1 MIPQLNHEMRP
12 TLNTEDMARGQF
24 VSGLRSFIL
33 HDLAADMRYAYDNR
47 AAADFAS
54 QHGHAPKDGAE
65 VHKALRPDPAFKVY
79 SALRVEAQR
88 MVWNSVGPVVARE
101 LYKLNKAA
109 EQVKDRPGQ
118 VKLAPGFEVP
128 RNVSALDVHL
138 MPGSY
143 TRGGDTLEAGAV
155 YDQGLAVFS
164 MGLMGENLDDIGL
177 SMARYISRKFRDFKP
192 TAILDMGCTIGH
204 NTLPWKQTYPQ
215 AKVTAIDA
223 AGSVLLYGSAR
234 AKMLGQDVDFV
245 QMSADALDFP
255 DQSFDLVFSSMFLH
269 EISNKTREKV
279 FAEAYRVLKPG
290 GLMLHMELPPND
302 QMSAFDGFY
311 LDWDSWYNEEP
322 FYKAFRDQDTRTICK
337 AAGFGAD
344 DYLQFVVPS
353 IGIYGADAIDD
364 AIAHEESQK
373 VDQSTTGRLAEGVQ
387 WFGFGAW
394 KR

>member
-1 MIPQLNHEMRP
+1 MIPQLQHAMRP
-12 TLNTEDMARGQF
+12 EMTVEDLARGQF

-33 HDLAADMRYAYDNR
+33 NDLAADMRQAYDAR
-47 AAADFAS
+47 AAKDFSS
-54 QHGHAPKDGAE
+54 QYGHEPKNGAE

-79 SALRVEAQR
+79 SAMRVEAQR
-88 MVWNSVGPVVARE
+88 MVWNTVGPIVARE
-101 LYKLNKAA
+101 FDRLNDAA
-109 EQVKDRPGQ
+109 DSVKDKLGN
-118 VKLAPGFEVP
+118 VKLAPDFEVP

-143 TRGGDTLEAGAV
+143 TRGGNTLEAGAV

-164 MGLMGENLDDIGL
+164 MGLMGANLDDIGL
-177 SMARYISRKFRDFKP
+177 SMSRYISRKFPDFQP
-192 TAILDMGCTIGH
+192 AAILDMGCTIGH
-204 NTLPWKQTYPQ
+204 NTLPWKKTYPT

-234 AKMLGQDVDFV
+234 AKMQGQDIDFV

-269 EISNKTREKV
+269 EISTKTREKA

-322 FYKAFRDQDTRTICK
+322 FYKAFRDQDTRSICK
-337 AAGFGAD
+337 AAGFGAA

-353 IGIYGADAIDD
+353 IGIYGADAIDA
-364 AIAHEESQK
+364 AIANEEKQK
-373 VDQSTTGRLAEGVQ
+373 LDQSTGRLAEGVQ
-387 WFGFGAW
+387 WFGFGTW
-394 KR
+394 KL